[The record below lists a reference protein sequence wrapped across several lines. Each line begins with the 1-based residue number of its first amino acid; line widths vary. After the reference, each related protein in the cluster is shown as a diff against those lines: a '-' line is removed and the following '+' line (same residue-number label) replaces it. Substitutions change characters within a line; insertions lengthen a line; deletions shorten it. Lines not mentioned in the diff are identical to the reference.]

1 MNSSQGPGANGEGPS
16 EWVDEVMELA
26 AIYSAT
32 FTIKATA
39 TAESALR
46 AHLEAKEREHLATKA
61 LVKQLAEALDMLTQE
76 FVKVFPIYYYAEPWA
91 HDQNAA
97 LKFARAALAAQQQ
110 HVATQEKK

>member
-16 EWVDEVMELA
+16 EWVERAMELA

-46 AHLEAKEREHLATKA
+46 AHLKAKEREHLATKA
-61 LVKQLAEALDMLTQE
+61 LVKQLAEALEEL
-76 FVKVFPIYYYAEPWA
+76 YYSNTYKAE
-91 HDQNAA
+91 
-97 LKFARAALAAQQQ
+97 RMALAALVAQQQ
-110 HVATQEKK
+110 YVVTQEKT